1 MPAIKDHTLTY
12 FPVGNGDTSLIKLSD
27 GTTIV
32 IDINA
37 CEPDG
42 ETERY
47 DVHEHLLREVRVD
60 SDGRPHL
67 DAFILSHPDQ
77 DHVRGIE
84 RVFFLGDPAKYS
96 QADKKANR
104 IIIDELW
111 FAPRIFR
118 AQEDLCEDAD
128 SFKDE
133 AERRKKIHA
142 TNAAGKGQAGNR
154 LRVIG
159 HTSNPDLKG
168 VLDVTTTPGQTV
180 DLVNGAKKDTFR
192 FFVHG
197 PQKKSTDDKFGD
209 RNDTSIILQAQF
221 DTDGVSRAALA
232 IFGGDAGCSIWE
244 FVVEKSDQYGNSA
257 ALEWDLLLAPHHCSW
272 TFFSEESS
280 DGGEASDI
288 VLDLLD
294 RCREGATVISSSKPI
309 RDDDDNPPHW
319 RAAAEYRKVV
329 GRKNLLCTMQ
339 HPNEEKPEPIYFRV
353 TKGGPQKD
361 AAPVSSAVRSAA
373 AVKGS
378 VGLPKT
384 YG

>member
-1 MPAIKDHTLTY
+1 MPATKDHTITY
-12 FPVGNGDTSLIKLSD
+12 FPVGNGDSSLIKLSD
-27 GTTIV
+27 GTTIQ
-32 IDINA
+32 IDLNA
-37 CEPDG
+37 CEDDG

-47 DVHEHLLREVRVD
+47 DLHEHLLREVRLD

-84 RVFFLGDPAKYS
+84 RVFYLGDPAKYS
-96 QADKKANR
+96 SKDKTAKR

-118 AQEDLCEDAD
+118 AQENLCEEAEA
-128 SFKDE
+128 FRDE
-133 AERRKKIHA
+133 AERRKKIHSN
-142 TNAAGKGQAGNR
+142 NAAGKGQPGNR

-168 VLDVTTTPGQTV
+168 VLDVTTTPGQTI
-180 DLVNGAKKDTFR
+180 NIINSEKKDSFR

-197 PQKKSTDDKFGD
+197 PQKKATDDKFGD
-209 RNDTSIILQAQF
+209 RNDTSIILQGQF
-221 DTDGVSRAALA
+221 DTEGVSRAALA
-232 IFGGDAGCSIWE
+232 MFGGDAGCAIWE
-244 FVVEKSDQYGNSA
+244 FVVEKSDEYGNSA
-257 ALEWDLLLAPHHCSW
+257 ALEWDLFLAPHHCSW

-280 DGGEASDI
+280 EDGETSEV
-288 VLDLLD
+288 VLDLLS
-294 RCREGATVISSSKPI
+294 RCREGAKVVSSSKPI

-319 RAAAEYRKVV
+319 RAAEEYRKVV
-329 GRKNLLCTMQ
+329 GRKNLLCTME

-353 TKGGPQKD
+353 TKAGPQKD
-361 AAPVSSAVRSAA
+361 AAPVASAVRSAA
-373 AVKGS
+373 AVKAS
-378 VGLPKT
+378 VGMPKT